1 MGCVKILT
9 SNLALK
15 LQWKR
20 NFAPFKK
27 TSVLSLS
34 SSSLFGKRK
43 KKHNVYVLVVKQYN
57 YSSYRG
63 HSNSSQFPLDLK
75 IKKNEEINS
84 RMKKEKKVKK
94 IKKENLFR

>member
-1 MGCVKILT
+1 MCVKILT

-27 TSVLSLS
+27 NFCFVIVIIIVIW
-34 SSSLFGKRK
+34 KKK

-57 YSSYRG
+57 YC
-63 HSNSSQFPLDLK
+63 LDSK
-75 IKKNEEINS
+75 
-84 RMKKEKKVKK
+84 
-94 IKKENLFR
+94 F